1 MLLNQLNVYCLLKY
15 SLKYVCL
22 HYDKQFAPTRI
33 TTINPFADVVPRQ
46 RNTETAT
53 RRWTLRRASDRGEI
67 PVQAVKLEAHLL
79 FDYKQQR
86 VAAERRGDRKEEWGA
101 AASVE
106 RGHKNHL
113 LTDLLHS
120 EAPTRPGGCLAG
132 TDATRRSPRL

>member
-1 MLLNQLNVYCLLKY
+1 M
-15 SLKYVCL
+15 CL

-86 VAAERRGDRKEEWGA
+86 VAAERRGETGRRNGGQRRVSSGA
-101 AASVE
+101 I
-106 RGHKNHL
+106 KI
-113 LTDLLHS
+113 TY
-120 EAPTRPGGCLAG
+120 
-132 TDATRRSPRL
+132 